1 MPGRRH
7 VIRGLAAA
15 GLLGSAGISGLIRE
29 ALALGLHPVA
39 PGINK
44 LNGTVT
50 INGRPARVGQS
61 VGSGDT
67 IVTGPDSET
76 IYVIGQDAYLQRAN
90 STVSF
95 SGGAVVDLMRVV
107 TGAIL
112 SVFGKGNKKLV
123 VPTATIGIRG
133 TGCYIEAGE
142 RQTYFCLCYGSA
154 EVTPGANPAAAEF
167 IETSYHDH
175 PIVIND
181 DPSMPTMQPATV
193 INHTDIEL
201 TMLENLVGRWPPFY
215 GRPGPSGY

>member
-1 MPGRRH
+1 
-7 VIRGLAAA
+7 
-15 GLLGSAGISGLIRE
+15 
-29 ALALGLHPVA
+29 
-39 PGINK
+39 
-44 LNGTVT
+44 
-50 INGRPARVGQS
+50 
-61 VGSGDT
+61 
-67 IVTGPDSET
+67 
-76 IYVIGQDAYLQRAN
+76 
-90 STVSF
+90 
-95 SGGAVVDLMRVV
+95 MRVV

-133 TGCYIEAGE
+133 TGCYIEASE
-142 RQTYFCLCYGSA
+142 HQTYFCLCYGSA

-181 DPSMPTMQPATV
+181 DPSTPAMQPATV

-215 GRPGPSGY
+215 GRKGPYSY